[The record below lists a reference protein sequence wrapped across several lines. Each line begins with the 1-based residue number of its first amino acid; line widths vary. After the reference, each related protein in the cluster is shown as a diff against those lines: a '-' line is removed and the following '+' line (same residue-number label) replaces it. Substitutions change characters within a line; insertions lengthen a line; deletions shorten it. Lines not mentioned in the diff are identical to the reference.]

1 MAKKRINPFVGKS
14 NPENVGNESVEDII
28 QEMREMEKIL
38 GKENFNKLLR
48 KTIDKMDYEDLQ
60 DESLDDI
67 EDDEDFYDLEPVTTK
82 EWSETHPANLV
93 CASDSYY
100 ADMAN
105 DLADIVSSYKV
116 SIPASDEF
124 ARELGRVMAAYLED
138 NVSGTK
144 IFSAMRRVCKERY
157 GYPLPFYD
165 CHHLDYLQDHINEE
179 DA

>member
-1 MAKKRINPFVGKS
+1 MQSEETHKYYRHTLYHMAKKSINPFTGKLIH
-14 NPENVGNESVEDII
+14 ENTDNESIEDIMK
-28 QEMREMEKIL
+28 EMREMEKIL
-38 GKENFNKLLR
+38 GKEK
-48 KTIDKMDYEDLQ
+48 
-60 DESLDDI
+60 
-67 EDDEDFYDLEPVTTK
+67 
-82 EWSETHPANLV
+82 WSETHPANLV

-165 CHHLDYLQDHINEE
+165 CHHPDYLQDHINEE